1 MAAAAGAAA
10 LVGALAPAAAQADVA
25 GCPVFP
31 ATSAWNERVD
41 QLPAAANSAAL
52 IARMAPR
59 TGLVP
64 GFARQSTRGSRGSAS
79 PTRWSGRAPRG

>member
-64 GFARQSTRGSRGSAS
+64 GFAHKYPGQPGIGFPYKVVGARARG
-79 PTRWSGRAPRG
+79 